1 MEMEDEK
8 NVETDSADGDDLTAE
23 ENFGEDQYEITV
35 GDIDSGEL
43 EFDVVDDE
51 DEDRDNAIEEE
62 LEKENEEEEE
72 VELAVSDSGDLDFD
86 VVDDEDVEA
95 KKVDE
100 EVDVNEALDFEN
112 DDAELDNLPPLEESD
127 LEDLDFDV
135 ATDEAND
142 EEVENLDA
150 ELDDLPPL
158 EESELEDIDL
168 VEPLD
173 YTADFAE
180 TASQDELFD
189 KFDEDDLSPF
199 SFAGKQL
206 VIFDTAKEQAELLK
220 KYLSER
226 TGMEVECVGKKE
238 NLWRFLKIDP
248 LDLIIM
254 ETGTEGN
261 SDAME
266 LMQQTKDQ
274 FPEVHFIC
282 LSGPVSLERRL
293 QFLNAGAL
301 DYLTRPLHLST
312 IAQSILVQ
320 FSRTD
325 IYDIEED
332 FTDLVADA
340 HDIPEEEPIIDT
352 TETKTREKT
361 GSSAKRSDV
370 DLNLADEIDLIDED
384 F

>member
-72 VELAVSDSGDLDFD
+72 VELAVSDSGDLDLDFD
-86 VVDDEDVEA
+86 VVDYEEENIDVKEMNEEENVEA
-95 KKVDE
+95 KE
-100 EVDVNEALDFEN
+100 EERNEALDFEN
-112 DDAELDNLPPLEESD
+112 GDNELDNLPPLEESD
-127 LEDLDFDV
+127 LL
-135 ATDEAND
+135 N
-142 EEVENLDA
+142 
-150 ELDDLPPL
+150 
-158 EESELEDIDL
+158 IDL
-168 VEPLD
+168 EEPLD
-173 YTADFAE
+173 NTTDFAE
-180 TASQDELFD
+180 TAQQDELFD
-189 KFDEDDLSPF
+189 KFDDDELSPF

-248 LDLIIM
+248 LDLIIL

-261 SDAME
+261 SDSME
-266 LMQQTKDQ
+266 IMQQTKDQ
-274 FPEVHFIC
+274 FPEVAFIC

-312 IAQSILVQ
+312 IAQSILVL

-332 FTDLVADA
+332 FEELESEP
-340 HDIPEEEPIIDT
+340 HDIPEEEPIVDS
-352 TETKTREKT
+352 TEDIPDKKS
-361 GSSAKRSDV
+361 GGSAKRV
-370 DLNLADEIDLIDED
+370 DDGLDLADEIDLIDED

>member
-8 NVETDSADGDDLTAE
+8 TTESNSADGDALTEDENLSE
-23 ENFGEDQYEITV
+23 EQYEITV
-35 GDIDSGEL
+35 GDIDSG
-43 EFDVVDDE
+43 
-51 DEDRDNAIEEE
+51 
-62 LEKENEEEEE
+62 
-72 VELAVSDSGDLDFD
+72 
-86 VVDDEDVEA
+86 
-95 KKVDE
+95 
-100 EVDVNEALDFEN
+100 
-112 DDAELDNLPPLEESD
+112 
-127 LEDLDFDV
+127 DLDFDV
-135 ATDEAND
+135 ADDKDEDGEDQKDKEQVAGEFTESDSDILDLDVLDFDLVDDGEDENADKLEKEDENENEVLDYENDAN
-142 EEVENLDA
+142 A
-150 ELDDLPPL
+150 LDDLPPL
-158 EESELEDIDL
+158 EESDLLNLDIE
-168 VEPLD
+168 EPLD
-173 YTADFAE
+173 NVDFGE
-180 TASQDELFD
+180 TAQQDDFFD
-189 KFDEDDLSPF
+189 KFTEDELSPLN
-199 SFAGKQL
+199 FAGKQI
-206 VIFDTAKEQAELLK
+206 VIFYTNKEQAELLK

-226 TGMEVECVGKKE
+226 TGMEVECVAKKE

-332 FTDLVADA
+332 FTDLDTEA
-340 HDIPEEEPIIDT
+340 HDIPEEEPIIDA
-352 TETKTREKT
+352 TETKTE
-361 GSSAKRSDV
+361 GESAGTD
-370 DLNLADEIDLIDED
+370 NLEDDDSKLAEEIELIDED

>member
-8 NVETDSADGDDLTAE
+8 NVEINSADADGLTE
-23 ENFGEDQYEITV
+23 DENLGEDQYEITV

-51 DEDRDNAIEEE
+51 EGDSDNAKDEE
-62 LEKENEEEEE
+62 LEKEKKEEI
-72 VELAVSDSGDLDFD
+72 ELAVSDSGDLDFD
-86 VVDDEDVEA
+86 VVDDEEVEAKEVDEDDDVEA
-95 KKVDE
+95 KE
-100 EVDVNEALDFEN
+100 EERNESLDFDN
-112 DDAELDNLPPLEESD
+112 DDDELDNLPPLEESD
-127 LEDLDFDV
+127 LED
-135 ATDEAND
+135 
-142 EEVENLDA
+142 
-150 ELDDLPPL
+150 
-158 EESELEDIDL
+158 IDL
-168 VEPLD
+168 VEPLED
-173 YTADFAE
+173 AIDFAE
-180 TASQDELFD
+180 TATQDELFD
-189 KFDEDDLSPF
+189 KFDDDDLSPF

-206 VIFDTAKEQAELLK
+206 LIFDTAKEQAELLK

-332 FTDLVADA
+332 FTDLDTEA
-340 HDIPEEEPIIDT
+340 HDIPEEEPIIDSA
-352 TETKTREKT
+352 EPKPGNK
-361 GSSAKRSDV
+361 SSNPSKQPDD
-370 DLNLADEIDLIDED
+370 DLNLADEIDLIDEE

>member
-1 MEMEDEK
+1 MGMEDEK
-8 NVETDSADGDDLTAE
+8 TTGTNSADGDALTEDENLSE
-23 ENFGEDQYEITV
+23 EQYEITV
-35 GDIDSGEL
+35 GDIDSG
-43 EFDVVDDE
+43 
-51 DEDRDNAIEEE
+51 
-62 LEKENEEEEE
+62 
-72 VELAVSDSGDLDFD
+72 DLDFD
-86 VVDDEDVEA
+86 VADDKDEDGEDQKDKEQVAGEFTESDSDILDLDVLDFDLVDDGEDENA
-95 KKVDE
+95 DE
-100 EVDVNEALDFEN
+100 LEKEDENENEMLHFEN
-112 DDAELDNLPPLEESD
+112 DDAADELDNLPPLEESD
-127 LEDLDFDV
+127 LED
-135 ATDEAND
+135 
-142 EEVENLDA
+142 
-150 ELDDLPPL
+150 
-158 EESELEDIDL
+158 IDL

-173 YTADFAE
+173 DSIDFAE
-180 TASQDELFD
+180 TVSQDELFD
-189 KFDEDDLSPF
+189 KFDDDNLSPF

-226 TGMEVECVGKKE
+226 TGMEVECVAKKE

-312 IAQSILVQ
+312 IAQSILLQ

-325 IYDIEED
+325 IYDVEED
-332 FTDLVADA
+332 FADLDPEA
-340 HDIPEEEPIIDT
+340 HDIPEEEPIIDA
-352 TETKTREKT
+352 TETKTE
-361 GSSAKRSDV
+361 GESAGTD
-370 DLNLADEIDLIDED
+370 NLEDDDSKLAEEIELIDED

>member
-1 MEMEDEK
+1 
-8 NVETDSADGDDLTAE
+8 L
-23 ENFGEDQYEITV
+23 
-35 GDIDSGEL
+35 
-43 EFDVVDDE
+43 
-51 DEDRDNAIEEE
+51 
-62 LEKENEEEEE
+62 
-72 VELAVSDSGDLDFD
+72 DLDFD
-86 VVDDEDVEA
+86 VVDDEEENEEA
-95 KKVDE
+95 KEVDE
-100 EVDVNEALDFEN
+100 ELDINEALDFEN
-112 DDAELDNLPPLEESD
+112 GDNELDNLPPLEESD
-127 LEDLDFDV
+127 LED
-135 ATDEAND
+135 
-142 EEVENLDA
+142 
-150 ELDDLPPL
+150 
-158 EESELEDIDL
+158 IDL

-173 YTADFAE
+173 DSIDFAE
-180 TASQDELFD
+180 TVSQDELFD
-189 KFDEDDLSPF
+189 KFDDDNLSPF

-226 TGMEVECVGKKE
+226 TGMEVECVAKKE

-312 IAQSILVQ
+312 IAQSILLQ

-325 IYDIEED
+325 IYDVEED
-332 FTDLVADA
+332 FADLDPEA
-340 HDIPEEEPIIDT
+340 HDIPEEEPIIDA
-352 TETKTREKT
+352 TETKTE
-361 GSSAKRSDV
+361 GESAGTD
-370 DLNLADEIDLIDED
+370 NLEDDDSKLAEEIELIDED

>member
-1 MEMEDEK
+1 MEIEDEI
-8 NVETDSADGDDLTAE
+8 NVETNSADADDLTE
-23 ENFGEDQYEITV
+23 DENLSEDQYEITV

-51 DEDRDNAIEEE
+51 EEEDRDYAKDEK
-62 LEKENEEEEE
+62 LEKENEEE

-86 VVDDEDVEA
+86 VVDDEDEDAEVKE
-95 KKVDE
+95 VDE
-100 EVDVNEALDFEN
+100 AEDGNDAIDFEN
-112 DDAELDNLPPLEESD
+112 TDNELDNLPPLEESD
-127 LEDLDFDV
+127 LED
-135 ATDEAND
+135 
-142 EEVENLDA
+142 
-150 ELDDLPPL
+150 
-158 EESELEDIDL
+158 IDL

-173 YTADFAE
+173 DSIDFAE
-180 TASQDELFD
+180 TVSQDELFD
-189 KFDEDDLSPF
+189 KFDDDDLSPF

-206 VIFDTAKEQAELLK
+206 LIFDTAKEQAELLK

-226 TGMEVECVGKKE
+226 TGMEVECVSKKE
-238 NLWRFLKIDP
+238 NLWRFMKIDP
-248 LDLIIM
+248 LDLIIL
-254 ETGTEGN
+254 ETGTDGN
-261 SDAME
+261 TDAMK

-274 FPEVHFIC
+274 FPEVAFIC

-325 IYDIEED
+325 IYDIDDD
-332 FTDLVADA
+332 FTDLDTEA
-340 HDIPEEEPIIDT
+340 HDIPEEEPIVDSA
-352 TETKTREKT
+352 ETKTKEET
-361 GSSAKRSDV
+361 GSPVKRSDS

>member
-8 NVETDSADGDDLTAE
+8 NVEINSADGDDLSEE
-23 ENFGEDQYEITV
+23 ENLGEDQYEITV

-51 DEDRDNAIEEE
+51 EEDGDNAIDEE
-62 LEKENEEEEE
+62 LEKKEEEE
-72 VELAVSDSGDLDFD
+72 VELAVGDSGDLDFD
-86 VVDDEDVEA
+86 VVDDEEENVEVNEEG
-95 KKVDE
+95 KDE
-100 EVDVNEALDFEN
+100 DGNEALDFEN
-112 DDAELDNLPPLEESD
+112 DDDELDNLPPLEESD
-127 LEDLDFDV
+127 LED
-135 ATDEAND
+135 
-142 EEVENLDA
+142 
-150 ELDDLPPL
+150 
-158 EESELEDIDL
+158 IDL

-173 YTADFAE
+173 DAIDFAE
-180 TASQDELFD
+180 TVSQDELFD
-189 KFDEDDLSPF
+189 KFDDDDLSPF

-206 VIFDTAKEQAELLK
+206 LIFDTAKEQAELTK

-248 LDLIIM
+248 LDLVIM

-332 FTDLVADA
+332 FTDLDTEA
-340 HDIPEEEPIIDT
+340 HDIPEEEPIIDA
-352 TETKTREKT
+352 TEPKPGNK
-361 GSSAKRSDV
+361 SSNPSKQPDD
-370 DLNLADEIDLIDED
+370 DLYLADEIDLIDED